1 MTISELRHTIGL
13 SQRQFA
19 ERFGI
24 PVGTLRNWEQR
35 IATPPEYVFQMIYT
49 SIRRDKMINLET
61 IKFVKMLD
69 ELAELAENGIE
80 PFENATH
87 DSFRSK
93 IYYDPCEINGEDGFP
108 IVLDACIDD
117 HIHHDIVSYY
127 GGRSREYAIR
137 VRSDVEGSLYIQVTL
152 LMSEEI
158 IIIEN
163 GEWYFA

>member
-1 MTISELRHTIGL
+1 
-13 SQRQFA
+13 
-19 ERFGI
+19 
-24 PVGTLRNWEQR
+24 
-35 IATPPEYVFQMIYT
+35 
-49 SIRRDKMINLET
+49 MINLET
-61 IKFVKMLD
+61 IKFLKMLD
-69 ELAELAENGIE
+69 EVAALAENGIE

-93 IYYDPCEINGEDGFP
+93 IYYDPCEIDGEDGFP

-117 HIHHDIVSYY
+117 RSHHDIISYY
-127 GGRSREYAIR
+127 GGRSREYTIR
-137 VRSDVEGSLYIQVTL
+137 VRFDEEESMYIQVTL